1 MRYNYSFFIICIL
14 IAMGSCKK
22 ASVRALSTTTPRSVI
37 SWSPTDIPV
46 TSVAASSQLW
56 PASALNDSDSLTI
69 WSSNIR
75 SNVNSTEW
83 AAYWFSGFHNV
94 NYIKLMPRYNTAGAL
109 GFPVKFDIYW
119 SNGGSWVLSRSDT
132 AFPTPRA
139 DWVILP
145 LPATVNANGIQ
156 IVATQLGKDDVGNI
170 VFQLAEVGAGY
181 DPTLSNFTWLGNN
194 SIYQQ
199 NEIRN
204 VGSGAFNPNRI
215 SNWNYDARSPIITA
229 NTGGNSN
236 IYAPNIVSNGG
247 AWNIYFGGWDGTT
260 DGHDR
265 ISVTV
270 SNDNFLTF
278 NPHALMI
285 NNGVMIHVNNE
296 TVIKKPDGSWLMY
309 YTTLPVSPQLNKPAY
324 ATSPDGVSWT
334 PNTGNAGYLVPVN
347 SYPNWSLADVNG
359 SNVIYYESG
368 VYHLYFTDLNY
379 TNTGNA
385 FAVHHATS
393 TDMINFTY
401 TGDVLPEGLVAQDVK
416 KFTYNSTNYYMMVL
430 HLNGSFLRYSMG
442 TSPVNFSASQQLLTN
457 LGNNDKYITS
467 AGWVVKDNRL
477 YGVLYGAGA
486 VSTLDHNAIYAK
498 WLQKKV
504 IFISD
509 ATGARWGDIERAYG
523 PDRIRLYMN
532 TNIETGHFYV
542 YDSDGATLLY
552 TSPKITMRSGDIWN
566 YIL

>member
-1 MRYNYSFFIICIL
+1 MKYTYLLSIISIL
-14 IAMGSCKK
+14 LVTGSCKK
-22 ASVRALSTTTPRSVI
+22 TSVHSLSTTKPRSVI
-37 SWSPTDIPV
+37 NWASTDIPV

-56 PASALNDSDSLTI
+56 PASALDDSDSLTI
-69 WSSNIR
+69 WSSNVH
-75 SNVNSTEW
+75 SNINSTEW
-83 AAYWFSGFHNV
+83 VAYWFNGFHNV
-94 NYIKLMPRYNTAGAL
+94 NYIKVFPRYNATGAL

-119 SNGGSWVLSRSDT
+119 SNGSSWVHSRSDT
-132 AFPTPRA
+132 AFPTPLA

-156 IVATQLGKDDVGNI
+156 IVATQLGKDDVNNI
-170 VFQLAEVGAGY
+170 VFQLGEVGAGY
-181 DPTLSNFTWLGNN
+181 DTTLSHFTWLGNN
-194 SIYQQ
+194 NTYQQ
-199 NEIRN
+199 NEIRS
-204 VGSGAFNPNRI
+204 VGSGAFNPNKI
-215 SNWNYDARSPIITA
+215 SNWNYDARNPIITA

-236 IYAPNIVSNGG
+236 VYAPNVVSNGG

-265 ISVTV
+265 ISITV

-285 NNGVMIHVNNE
+285 SNGVMVHCNNE
-296 TVIKKPDGSWLMY
+296 TTMKQPDGSWLMY
-309 YTTLPVSPQLNKPAY
+309 YTTLPSSPQLNKPAY
-324 ATSPDGVSWT
+324 ATSPDGVTWT
-334 PNTGNAGYLVPVN
+334 PNAGNAGYLIN
-347 SYPNWSLADVNG
+347 MSGYPNWSLADVNG
-359 SNVIYYESG
+359 SNVIYYENG
-368 VYHLYFTDLNY
+368 TYHLYFTDFSY
-379 TNTGNA
+379 ATDGNA

-416 KFTYNSTNYYMMVL
+416 KLTYNGASYYMMVL
-430 HLNGSFLRYSMG
+430 HLNGSFLKYSMG

-457 LGNNDKYITS
+457 LNNNDKYITS

-486 VSTLDHNAIYAK
+486 VSTLDHNAIHAK

-509 ATGARWGDIERAYG
+509 RNGARWGDIERAYG
-523 PDRIRLYMN
+523 PDRIWLYMN

-542 YDSDGATLLY
+542 YDSDGTTLLY

-566 YIL
+566 YAL